1 MTIVVKA
8 ETRNSQWANDTS
20 SFGHKMLAK
29 MGWKG
34 EGAGLGKEQQGT
46 SVNLRA
52 VRRIDGLGIGAENDA
67 FGDKGW
73 SETNASFHGV
83 LANLKREYGSG
94 GTGSREGSGDDD
106 NQNEDDDDGDEVG
119 GSKEKKRKKK
129 KEKKRLR
136 NKIKAT
142 KHNLVNDDTNGSS
155 GGGEGAGG
163 VRLPQN
169 RVQVGHAR
177 KMREAKDIRNKSVED
192 MAAIFGVK
200 AEQYKP
206 PPPPTIYSSSNDT
219 ALVHDND
226 EGKLRRKQ
234 KWKERKER
242 WKELPLAKVDD
253 HGVELDGKKK
263 KDKKKNKRK
272 RLNEGD
278 DDQGN
283 VSEDCTKRKK
293 NNNKKVKT

>member
-1 MTIVVKA
+1 
-8 ETRNSQWANDTS
+8 
-20 SFGHKMLAK
+20 MLAK

-73 SETNASFHGV
+73 SETNAGFHGV
-83 LANLKREYGSG
+83 LANLKAEYGPS
-94 GTGSREGSGDDD
+94 GTGVGGNDDEDYNDHDDD
-106 NQNEDDDDGDEVG
+106 NEGVE
-119 GSKEKKRKKK
+119 GSNKEKKRRKK

-142 KHNLVNDDTNGSS
+142 KHKLGSGLVDND
-155 GGGEGAGG
+155 GGAG
-163 VRLPQN
+163 VRLPRN

-206 PPPPTIYSSSNDT
+206 PAAIYSSSNDT
-219 ALVHDND
+219 AVVDNND

-234 KWKERKER
+234 KWKERKVR
-242 WKELPLAKVDD
+242 WKELPMVKDD
-253 HGVELDGKKK
+253 KHGEDSDGNKKK
-263 KDKKKNKRK
+263 YKKKKRK
-272 RLNEGD
+272 RLKDGD

-283 VSEDCTKRKK
+283 
-293 NNNKKVKT
+293 

>member
-1 MTIVVKA
+1 
-8 ETRNSQWANDTS
+8 
-20 SFGHKMLAK
+20 MLAK

-46 SVNLRA
+46 SVNLRV

-73 SETNASFHGV
+73 SETNAGFHGV
-83 LANLKREYGSG
+83 LANLKAEYGPS
-94 GTGSREGSGDDD
+94 GTGVGGNDDEDNNDHDDD
-106 NQNEDDDDGDEVG
+106 NEGVE
-119 GSKEKKRKKK
+119 GSNKEKKRRKK

-136 NKIKAT
+136 NKINAT
-142 KHNLVNDDTNGSS
+142 EHKLGSGLVDND
-155 GGGEGAGG
+155 GGAG
-163 VRLPQN
+163 VRLPRN

-206 PPPPTIYSSSNDT
+206 PPAAIYSSSNDT
-219 ALVHDND
+219 AVVVDNND

-234 KWKERKER
+234 KWKERKVR
-242 WKELPLAKVDD
+242 WKELPMVKDD
-253 HGVELDGKKK
+253 KHGDDSDGNKKK
-263 KDKKKNKRK
+263 HKKKKRK
-272 RLNEGD
+272 RLKDGD

-283 VSEDCTKRKK
+283 
-293 NNNKKVKT
+293 

>member
-1 MTIVVKA
+1 MVILVDPTHEGGWTDEARRKPSNTTTNLKLFINMTMVTKA

-20 SFGHKMLAK
+20 SFGHKILAK

-73 SETNASFHGV
+73 SETNAGFHGV
-83 LANLKREYGSG
+83 LANLKAEYGPL
-94 GTGSREGSGDDD
+94 GTGVGGNDDEDNNDHNDDNEGVDEGS
-106 NQNEDDDDGDEVG
+106 NKQ
-119 GSKEKKRKKK
+119 KKRKKK

-142 KHNLVNDDTNGSS
+142 KHKLCSGLVDND
-155 GGGEGAGG
+155 GGAG
-163 VRLPQN
+163 VRLPRN

-177 KMREAKDIRNKSVED
+177 KMREAKDIRNKSAED

-206 PPPPTIYSSSNDT
+206 PPTAIYSSSND
-219 ALVHDND
+219 
-226 EGKLRRKQ
+226 
-234 KWKERKER
+234 
-242 WKELPLAKVDD
+242 
-253 HGVELDGKKK
+253 
-263 KDKKKNKRK
+263 
-272 RLNEGD
+272 
-278 DDQGN
+278 
-283 VSEDCTKRKK
+283 
-293 NNNKKVKT
+293 